1 MNESGLGISMCN
13 FQNFECSSFR
23 REFNVFDITLA
34 HQSLIGNLTSHHLH
48 SPTTT
53 ITDRL
58 TLVHETEKKLTQI
71 GINLEK
77 EIVPGKMSTA
87 NHSSCL
93 LLSVHRRNEFGSAC
107 CRSVLCLVQE
117 TLLF

>member
-1 MNESGLGISMCN
+1 MNESRLGISMCN

-23 REFNVFDITLA
+23 REFNVFDIALA
-34 HQSLIGNLTSHHLH
+34 HQSLVGNFTSHHLH

-53 ITDRL
+53 ITERL
-58 TLVHETEKKLTQI
+58 TLVYETEKKLTQI
-71 GINLEK
+71 RINLGK
-77 EIVPGKMSTA
+77 VILPGKMSTA

-93 LLSVHRRNEFGSAC
+93 LLSLHGWNEFDSTC
-107 CRSVLCLVQE
+107 FHSVLCLVQE